1 MPDKQV
7 VLIRRKARRFC
18 VCFQFLV
25 RTGATVFP
33 AISRVAK
40 ALFRSRLTRSIGL
53 TFLLVLTC
61 LFAML
66 PPPAEKGGDGGFKR
80 FRRFRHRIFNT
91 GRDFGIHGS
100 CNEAVFLKFAQLESQ
115 HMLAHARNGSLQ
127 FTKSMDSMM
136 QQP

>member
-1 MPDKQV
+1 M
-7 VLIRRKARRFC
+7 
-18 VCFQFLV
+18 
-25 RTGATVFP
+25 TGVTVFP

-80 FRRFRHRIFNT
+80 FRRFSHRIFNT
-91 GRDFGIHGS
+91 GRDFGIPGS
-100 CNEAVFLKFAQLESQ
+100 CIEDVFLKFAPLVC
-115 HMLAHARNGSLQ
+115 HTMLANDRNG
-127 FTKSMDSMM
+127 
-136 QQP
+136 

>member
-1 MPDKQV
+1 M
-7 VLIRRKARRFC
+7 ARHVG
-18 VCFQFLV
+18 VCFPCLV
-25 RTGATVFP
+25 LTGATVLS

-66 PPPAEKGGDGGFKR
+66 PPPAEKGGAGWFKR

-91 GRDFGIHGS
+91 GRDFGIHGY
-100 CNEAVFLKFAQLESQ
+100 CNEAVFLKRSEERRVGKEGVSTC
-115 HMLAHARNGSLQ
+115 RSRW
-127 FTKSMDSMM
+127 
-136 QQP
+136 